1 LSGFNQICVE
11 STPLLASCSTS
22 EMPVFRAATA
32 LLEQDSELQQ
42 GLIFSVLFV

>member
-1 LSGFNQICVE
+1 ME

-22 EMPVFRAATA
+22 EMPVFIAATA
-32 LLEQDSELQQ
+32 LLQQVSELWQ